1 MIDKIIN
8 TIKGYGLQNNEGFL
22 AAEEKAEMETEIIY
36 LEKLREYMKDDY
48 SYIDEIQTL
57 KGRINMLQDALIEA
71 VTPLHQQDK
80 QIPRKDFI
88 EIYNKCVSRMF
99 EENENNIGDG
109 PYEKRIYGNDMTVH
123 WNGMYCNCGSGAIIA
138 NEIIP
143 GIEGVE
149 EDEEEDL

>member
-8 TIKGYGLQNNEGFL
+8 SLKEYRNIDPDVLIHN
-22 AAEEKAEMETEIIY
+22 AEQKAEMDAEITY
-36 LEKLREYMKDDY
+36 LEEMKDF
-48 SYIDEIQTL
+48 SYVREIETL
-57 KGRINMLQDALIEA
+57 KGRIDMLQDALIAA
-71 VTPLHQQDK
+71 VSPLPQQDK
-80 QIPRKDFI
+80 QIPRRDFI

-99 EENENNIGDG
+99 EEDERGIGDG
-109 PYEKRIYGNDMTVH
+109 PYEKRIYGNDMTIH

-149 EDEEEDL
+149 EDEEEEL

>member
-8 TIKGYGLQNNEGFL
+8 SITEYRNVDPDILILNEEQKAEL
-22 AAEEKAEMETEIIY
+22 DAELVYLERMRNSSYAEEIK
-36 LEKLREYMKDDY
+36 
-48 SYIDEIQTL
+48 QL

-71 VTPLHQQDK
+71 VSPLPQQDK

-99 EENENNIGDG
+99 EENEKGIGDG
-109 PYEKRIYGNDMTVH
+109 PYERRIYGNDMTVH

-149 EDEEEDL
+149 DDEEEEL